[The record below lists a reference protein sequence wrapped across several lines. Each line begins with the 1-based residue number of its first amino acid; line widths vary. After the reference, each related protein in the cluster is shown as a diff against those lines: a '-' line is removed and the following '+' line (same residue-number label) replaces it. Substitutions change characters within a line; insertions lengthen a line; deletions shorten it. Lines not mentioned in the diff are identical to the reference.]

1 MKAKTCIVI
10 DESVNGFIPM
20 LSGDGVKLDRLQKI
34 CRKLQ
39 KMHPQY
45 AWSIVSGAGAYEV
58 DAHVNEYTW

>member
-1 MKAKTCIVI
+1 
-10 DESVNGFIPM
+10 M